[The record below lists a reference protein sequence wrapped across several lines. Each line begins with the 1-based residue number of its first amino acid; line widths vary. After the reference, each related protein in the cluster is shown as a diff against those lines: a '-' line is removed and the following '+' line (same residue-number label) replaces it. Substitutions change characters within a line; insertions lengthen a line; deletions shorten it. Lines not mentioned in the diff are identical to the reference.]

1 MDKWNPE
8 QYARFR
14 AERSQPFF
22 DLLALV
28 RARPGMRV
36 VDLGCGTGE
45 LTAAMHRQIGAAE
58 TLGVDNSAAMLTESA
73 AFTSDGVRFESADLR
88 DFAARPEHSG
98 AFDQVFSNACLQWVP
113 EQAAIIEQL
122 TGMLA
127 ADGQIAIQVP
137 SNEDHPSHI
146 VAREM
151 ASEPPFAEALVG
163 HVRRFSNLTLDA
175 YAHLFDRLGYRE
187 QKVRMQVYAHRLP
200 SSADVVEWVRG
211 SLLTDYQKRLS
222 PELFALFLERYRA
235 RLLGQLEDRQPFL
248 YPFKRILI
256 WASR

>member
-22 DLLALV
+22 DLLGLV

-45 LTAAMHRQIGAAE
+45 LTAAMHRQIEASE
-58 TLGVDNSAAMLTESA
+58 TIGVDNSAAMLTESA
-73 AFTSDGVRFESADLR
+73 AFTGDGVRFESADLR
-88 DFAARPEHSG
+88 DFAARSEHAR
-98 AFDQVFSNACLQWVP
+98 AFDLVFSNACLQWVP

-122 TGMLA
+122 TGLLN

-146 VAREM
+146 VAREI
-151 ASEPPFAEALVG
+151 ASEQPFAEALGG
-163 HVRRFSNLTLDA
+163 HVRRFSNLTLDG
-175 YAHLFDRLGYRE
+175 YAHLFDRMGYSE
-187 QKVRMQVYAHRLP
+187 QKIRMQVYAQRLP

-222 PELFALFLERYRA
+222 PELFALFLDRYRT
-235 RLLGQLEDRQPFL
+235 RLLGQLEDRRPFL
-248 YPFKRILI
+248 YPYKRILV
-256 WASR
+256 WAAR